1 MQIVRVSLSIAFLS
15 IWAVVVTPRTLGENG
30 DGQEE
35 MHDAAAD
42 R

>member
-1 MQIVRVSLSIAFLS
+1 MQIVRVSLGLAFLS
-15 IWAVVVTPRTLGENG
+15 IRAVVAMPGTLGDNG

-35 MHDAAAD
+35 THDAAAN